1 MVIIGGANRG
11 RVFYARPEIEVFHGI
26 ERFSDYK
33 KIKARMRRALQKR
46 TSAPRGRKHGW
57 RFLLS
62 NRGLAIIT
70 AAAAVAGVLIAIIT
84 TILH

>member
-1 MVIIGGANRG
+1 MVTAGGASRG

-33 KIKARMRRALQKR
+33 KIKAHMRRALQKR
-46 TSAPRGRKHGW
+46 TSAPRNRKQGW

-70 AAAAVAGVLIAIIT
+70 AAAAVAGVIIATIT
-84 TILH
+84 AILH